1 MAHTRM
7 CSSLIYIVSLIY
19 ILGWLGTGEVT
30 GWPEVQFS
38 VQWAALSSIQIRPCL
53 AIYPPSHKLID
64 IDIF

>member
-7 CSSLIYIVSLIY
+7 CSSLIYLVTYIY
-19 ILGWLGTGEVT
+19 LGMVGTGEVT